1 RLIACVVGFIGTL
14 FVVQPSFVNVG
25 WPALLPLFVAV
36 VFSLYMMVSR
46 QIAKEADPL
55 TLQAIGGLMA
65 APVIVL
71 ALVLGADSGPQ
82 WLTVKSPDMREALLL
97 LTIGV
102 LGTLSHLLMSWS
114 VRYAPSATLA
124 DRKSVV

>member
-1 RLIACVVGFIGTL
+1 
-14 FVVQPSFVNVG
+14 
-25 WPALLPLFVAV
+25 
-36 VFSLYMMVSR
+36 YMMVSR

-124 DRKSVV
+124 PIQYLEIPFATFLGWLIFHDLPNGLA